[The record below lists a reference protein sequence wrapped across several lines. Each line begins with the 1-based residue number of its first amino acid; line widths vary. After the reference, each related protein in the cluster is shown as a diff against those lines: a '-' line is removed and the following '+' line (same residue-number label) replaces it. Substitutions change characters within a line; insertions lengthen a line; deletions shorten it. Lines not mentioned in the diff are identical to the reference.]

1 MHSRRVIWI
10 VLCLLCVAGAWLF
23 WRAAGRRAA
32 EKDVAATALVAT
44 GSLTG
49 AAPLTN
55 PALVSAA
62 AAKTNRLAYRLSN
75 TTRTIGELTG
85 DRRAILLE
93 NALIDSSL
101 PLNFTFPKNLLAQG
115 DPGAYIVQSRGP
127 VSAAFRALLAGAGAE
142 IISYI
147 PNDAYLVRL
156 TAGGAGGLA
165 AQPRVQSVIP
175 YEPYYK
181 LQLALL
187 GAAVKQSPLPAGAV
201 LNLGLFA
208 GDAPQ
213 TISAIEKLGGT
224 ILSRDGSP
232 FGPVVRVKP
241 PSDWTA
247 LAALPGVQI
256 VEAWHPRV
264 PANDLSRVTVGV
276 ATNTL
281 VSSNYMNLT
290 GKNVMVAVND
300 SGIDATHPDF
310 TTGANANQIWIRIFP

>member
-224 ILSRDGSP
+224 ILSRDELA
-232 FGPVVRVKP
+232 VRP
-241 PSDWTA
+241 GGA
-247 LAALPGVQI
+247 REAAVGLDG
-256 VEAWHPRV
+256 AGRAARR
-264 PANDLSRVTVGV
+264 ANRRGV
-276 ATNTL
+276 ASARPGQRL
-281 VSSNYMNLT
+281 EPRDRGRRDEHARVVKL
-290 GKNVMVAVND
+290 
-300 SGIDATHPDF
+300 HEPDRQERDGGGQRF
-310 TTGANANQIWIRIFP
+310 GH